1 MRKFL
6 ITATFL
12 SLAAVATPAA
22 AQYDYGRYD
31 RGYGQDDYGR
41 HDRGHGRGGAQIDR
55 QLERLHDRID
65 RAADRG
71 RLSRG
76 EAFRLQRQFDNISR
90 RYSEYRR
97 DGLSNWEYQ
106 DVQRRIDDLRARLQF
121 DRQDGR
127 YDRDYRR

>member
-6 ITATFL
+6 ITAAFL
-12 SLAAVATPAA
+12 SFAAAATPAA
-22 AQYDYGRYD
+22 AQYNYGRYD
-31 RGYGQDDYGR
+31 RGYSQDDYGR
-41 HDRGHGRGGAQIDR
+41 YGRGYGRGDAQIER

-71 RLSRG
+71 RLSRS

-90 RYSEYRR
+90 RYSNYRR

-106 DVQRRIDDLRARLQF
+106 DLQRRIDDLRARFQYE
-121 DRQDGR
+121 RQDDR
-127 YDRDYRR
+127 YDRNYRW

>member
-6 ITATFL
+6 ITAAIL
-12 SLAAVATPAA
+12 SVAAAATPAA

-31 RGYGQDDYGR
+31 RGYGQRDYDR
-41 HDRGHGRGGAQIDR
+41 YDRGYGRGGVQIER

-76 EAFRLQRQFDNISR
+76 EAFRLQHQFDNISR
-90 RYSEYRR
+90 RYTVYRR

-106 DVQRRIDDLRARLQF
+106 DLQRRIDDLRSRFQF
-121 DRQDGR
+121 ERQDDR
-127 YDRDYRR
+127 YGRDYRW